1 MSIQILYRCQFWIS
15 KENFSIIIENV
26 VVVQIH
32 NCLLFFLHCAYGIS
46 LVHMLEAKRENV
58 VFFCHNF
65 CVSYIWC
72 GQGRCQKIG
81 RYQHIR
87 IYLWLRIFLFSSPTS
102 SKKVKVHVCNLTL
115 YQTIN
120 QTNPPILLSFFQ
132 YFVHISGRQREA
144 NFCLWIINLQ
154 KFGELVFGIPYFFDI
169 RFSFVVVIFF
179 NFLLANFLKP
189 SGFKFCR
196 NYRCRY

>member
-1 MSIQILYRCQFWIS
+1 MGPHLRNSDLKYIVSLSIQTQFCQIRRKIWIS
-15 KENFSIIIENV
+15 KDNFSIIIENV
-26 VVVQIH
+26 VVVKMR

-65 CVSYIWC
+65 CISCIWC
-72 GQGRCQKIG
+72 GQGWCQKIG
-81 RYQHIR
+81 RYKHIR

-115 YQTIN
+115 YWHQWYPVHIIN

-132 YFVHISGRQREA
+132 YFVHISGRQWEA
-144 NFCLWIINLQ
+144 NYCLWIINLEN
-154 KFGELVFGIPYFFDI
+154 FWRIGFWYSL
-169 RFSFVVVIFF
+169 
-179 NFLLANFLKP
+179 FLLYTL
-189 SGFKFCR
+189 
-196 NYRCRY
+196 